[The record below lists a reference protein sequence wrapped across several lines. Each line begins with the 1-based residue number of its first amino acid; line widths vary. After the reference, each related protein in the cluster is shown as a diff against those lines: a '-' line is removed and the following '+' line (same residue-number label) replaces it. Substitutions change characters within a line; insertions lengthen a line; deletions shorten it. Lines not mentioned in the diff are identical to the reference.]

1 MLVSKWNHEWS
12 ENPSSGGR
20 LPLVRNELEGEPPTA
35 IISRVANAFPLKD
48 GTEALPLLAVAEF
61 LDQ

>member
-1 MLVSKWNHEWS
+1 MADAKWS

-20 LPLVRNELEGEPPTA
+20 LPLVRKEIQGQPPTA
-35 IISRVANAFPLKD
+35 IFSRVANAFPLKD